1 MLFETECL
9 GKVTSFSSRMFTT
22 IGHDTL
28 VQQQESKR
36 KRPRRRI
43 GHLFSRA
50 GIFLFENQELKLVS
64 KSVTLSNSSP
74 FWIFSEKQT
83 KSRP

>member
-1 MLFETECL
+1 MYMLFETGCL

-50 GIFLFENQELKLVS
+50 GIFLFENQELNFVS
-64 KSVTLSNSSP
+64 KKCYPEQFQP
-74 FWIFSEKQT
+74 FLDF
-83 KSRP
+83 